1 MEMNNDSDSSKYN
14 DIHNDDSDGNNIAIV
29 SEICQLEL

>member
-1 MEMNNDSDSSKYN
+1 MEMNNDSDNSKYS
-14 DIHNDDSDGNNIAIV
+14 DIHNGNSDGNNNAIV